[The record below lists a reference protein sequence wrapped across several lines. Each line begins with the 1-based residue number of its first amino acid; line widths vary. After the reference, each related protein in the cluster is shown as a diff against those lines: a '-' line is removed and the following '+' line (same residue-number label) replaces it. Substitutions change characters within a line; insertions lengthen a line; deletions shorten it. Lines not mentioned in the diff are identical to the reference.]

1 MELTF
6 SVLKSWIK
14 RHYHFT
20 RESCSNFGEFL
31 QMAIDSSRC
40 DRFAR
45 KHFRH
50 SAEGIYIEQE
60 ELDRLREELKAFENG
75 ALDLVWE

>member
-1 MELTF
+1 
-6 SVLKSWIK
+6 
-14 RHYHFT
+14 
-20 RESCSNFGEFL
+20 
-31 QMAIDSSRC
+31 MAIDSSRC

-50 SAEGIYIEQE
+50 SAGIYIEQE